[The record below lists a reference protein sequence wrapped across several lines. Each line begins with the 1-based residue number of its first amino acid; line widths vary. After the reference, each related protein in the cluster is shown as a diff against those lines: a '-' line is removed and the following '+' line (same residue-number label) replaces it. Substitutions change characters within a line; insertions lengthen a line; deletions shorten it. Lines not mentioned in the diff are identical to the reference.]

1 MEYKSILAFNGINR
15 NISPFITDVGDLSD
29 VQNFSAD
36 KIGVL
41 KKSFDYSK
49 KGGQIVDNADILGAI
64 DFFRNNGT
72 HEHIVGVDGESIS
85 DIYKYVTDTWV
96 TQSQNLTPGNKIRF
110 AYNSSIDTLFAVNYA
125 DTTRSY
131 DGSSWST
138 SANVTDAPKAKIAMS
153 FGERIYLLNCMVGT
167 TPYPSRAYRSSQI
180 ETSATW
186 AADEYFT
193 FNDVIV
199 GAGLNMDS
207 MFVVCEGSTH
217 LLTVDDQKYQM
228 SQIGGVS
235 HESIVSFG
243 RYTFYAARDGYYS
256 FDGRETFK
264 ISLPIQEFWKK
275 IPEANLSNI
284 NAIVKGDHI
293 YIYVG
298 DIPAPWDDTET
309 LSGVMFDYNIT
320 QNNWHRGKLGTN
332 CTNLH
337 VYVTDSG
344 EEVFMGDDEGS
355 IYEMFDGSGQ
365 QDGADYPSHIETYW
379 IYGSGSGLYDDYKEF
394 WGFGNYLS
402 GLKVS
407 YKTEE
412 REHWVPIG
420 ELNNDTDM
428 ITFNKRA
435 YKIKFRLSEYSGK
448 NLFEVEKFDTG
459 FVPVEK

>member
-1 MEYKSILAFNGINR
+1 MEYKSILGFNGINR
-15 NISPFITDVGDLSD
+15 NVSPFITEIGDLLD
-29 VQNFSAD
+29 LQNFSAE

-41 KKSFDYSK
+41 KKSFDYTQ
-49 KGGQIVDNADILGAI
+49 KGGQLVDNAEILGAI
-64 DFFRNNGT
+64 DFFRNDGT
-72 HEHIVGVDGESIS
+72 HEHIVAVDGASNS
-85 DIYKYVTDTWV
+85 DIFKYVTDTW
-96 TQSQNLTPGNKIRF
+96 TAQSQNLTAGYKVRF
-110 AYNSSIDTLFAVNYA
+110 AYNSSIDTLFAANYA

-138 SANVTDAPKAKIAMS
+138 TENVTDAPKAKIAIS
-153 FGERIYLLNCMVGT
+153 FGERIYLLNCVVGST
-167 TPYPSRAYRSSQI
+167 SYPSRAYRSSAI

-186 AADEYFT
+186 DADDYFA
-193 FNDVIV
+193 FNDVII

-217 LLTVDDQKYQM
+217 ILTLDDQKYQM
-228 SQIGGVS
+228 SLIGGVS

-243 RYTFYAARDGYYS
+243 RYTFYAARDGYYA

-264 ISLPIQEFWKK
+264 ISLPIQEFWAK
-275 IPEANLSNI
+275 IPEANFADI
-284 NAIVKGDHI
+284 QAVVKGDHI

-298 DIPAPWDDTET
+298 DITAPWDSTET
-309 LSGVMFDYNIT
+309 LQNVVFDYNIT
-320 QNNWHRGKLGTN
+320 QNNWHRGKLGAD

-337 VYVTDSG
+337 LYVTDSG
-344 EEVFMGDDEGS
+344 EEVFFGDNDGFV
-355 IYEMFDGSGQ
+355 YEMFDGSGQ
-365 QDGADYPSHIETYW
+365 QDGSDYQSHIETYW
-379 IYGSGSGLYDDYKEF
+379 IYGSGSGQYDDFKEF
-394 WGFGNYLS
+394 WGYGNYLS

-420 ELNNDTDM
+420 ELNNDVDC

-448 NLFEVEKFDTG
+448 NLFEVEKFDVG
-459 FVPVEK
+459 YMPVEK